1 MTLRRFP
8 LLLVLAIL
16 EGCANLS
23 LPISDVPDP
32 GARPATVTITRQ
44 TSVAQIW
51 PYYVSLDGVIVA
63 QLRGWEYTTFPVS
76 EGPHRIGVIWQAK
89 PLSAYRGLLAEAGKT
104 YFFDVDVLIGSRGLP
119 RDLAIT
125 PTDRIGGTY
134 TRGGKTFTLAAP
146 GKAGEK

>member
-1 MTLRRFP
+1 MTPRRF
-8 LLLVLAIL
+8 LVLLVLPIL
-16 EGCANLS
+16 AGCANLS

-44 TSVAQIW
+44 TSLAQIW

-76 EGPHRIGVIWQAK
+76 EGAHRIGVIWQAK

-104 YFFDVDVLIGSRGLP
+104 YFFDVDVVIGAGALP
-119 RDLAIT
+119 RALAMT

-134 TRGGKTFTLAAP
+134 TRGGKTFTFVAP
-146 GKAGEK
+146 GKGGG